1 MKLRL
6 AFAIVGVFLLLG
18 TAQADTWLQSTVD
31 AWRAGEISGLEINP
45 YSGGVTLER
54 ETVVLDDFSDTA
66 KYKGQSGVGYAVV
79 RDAVD
84 APGGGPAL
92 ELTCDLTATGQT
104 IELAYDRGLA
114 AKPFD
119 LSKHESTVR
128 LWVYVDNPSVI
139 DPDGCMMEI
148 GTDSANSTSWK
159 GFNEFRRPGWQ
170 LVERRLGAQKKGLTD
185 YRRINHFRFVFKT
198 RPDDAETGQPL
209 KIYLSG
215 LHVREVTALID
226 NAGRD
231 VDINAAV
238 SIRFDKGAF
247 GSLSFNGNALHHDE
261 GLTFHGDKGCIVIH
275 QHSWRIRSILHN
287 NEPLTAPKSIAPST
301 PDDAFFRWIR
311 GAKGYERP
319 AYALEVARI
328 SEAVYKSVAT
338 GKVVRVAG

>member
-1 MKLRL
+1 MAGKR
-6 AFAIVGVFLLLG
+6 INVGLIGCGGNMRGAHLPRIQQTRGVNLV
-18 TAQADTWLQSTVD
+18 AVADPSEAATD
-31 AWRAGEISGLEINP
+31 AMAEAHGEW
-45 YSGGVTLER
+45 V
-54 ETVVLDDFSDTA
+54 
-66 KYKGQSGVGYAVV
+66 AV
-79 RDAVD
+79 
-84 APGGGPAL
+84 
-92 ELTCDLTATGQT
+92 
-104 IELAYDRGLA
+104 
-114 AKPFD
+114 
-119 LSKHESTVR
+119 H
-128 LWVYVDNPSVI
+128 
-139 DPDGCMMEI
+139 
-148 GTDSANSTSWK
+148 
-159 GFNEFRRPGWQ
+159 
-170 LVERRLGAQKKGLTD
+170 TD
-185 YRRINHFRFVFKT
+185 YRKMLASEALDAVIISTPHNQHYAQAEAALT
-198 RPDDAETGQPL
+198 RGMHVLLEKPMTVKSSHAQSLLELAGRKRRVLHVAYQRHHVPEYVHVRNLLARGAVGELRAVIGYVTQNWSSVGGWRLDPEQAGGGMFMDTGSHL
-209 KIYLSG
+209 VASALYLSG